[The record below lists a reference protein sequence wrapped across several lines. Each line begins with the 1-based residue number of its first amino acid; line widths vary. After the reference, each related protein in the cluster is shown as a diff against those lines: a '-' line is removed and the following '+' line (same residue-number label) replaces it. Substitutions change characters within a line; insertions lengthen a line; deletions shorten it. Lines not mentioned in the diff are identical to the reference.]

1 MRSLS
6 STLPVSLRVLLVS
19 HGSSV
24 PGVPTGL
31 RWAVNAVA
39 VAVRTW
45 APVFEKVT
53 CDQSVPRANAVFAPP
68 PARLPLHRATVLVPP
83 SPTAEEQRTA
93 GSACSADREARSSK
107 RSSGR
112 PNPRRS
118 RCQISQM
125 INQNQQIRDLLLY
138 SASVSEVRPGTPL
151 LRSTFFR
158 SHYGF
163 ISGPQLRMAPMVA
176 LAASVS

>member
-45 APVFEKVT
+45 RGLPFSKRLLATNPSQEQT
-53 CDQSVPRANAVFAPP
+53 PFAPP

-83 SPTAEEQRTA
+83 SPTAEEQPPAPPARLTA
-93 GSACSADREARSSK
+93 IKQPSK
-107 RSSGR
+107 SEEVVGTR

-138 SASVSEVRPGTPL
+138 FGQRE
-151 LRSTFFR
+151 
-158 SHYGF
+158 
-163 ISGPQLRMAPMVA
+163 
-176 LAASVS
+176 